1 VWSVEQHSYILSSQ
15 KLLVWH
21 CSMCWCIVTM
31 EQLILVLPVWIFS
44 TDLIPQMLQNHAVV
58 MLFYSLLWSKNILM
72 NNALTVKY
80 KSPACLWCLT
90 WIHTWRGF
98 IRRGLLLGFR
108 FIRVNSG
115 FLSSYSTWEEV
126 LVSSDYTEHF
136 MAHKYTL
143 LLLLVIKQVRWKLCG
158 DQTQLQVL
166 PYNSLACSTWEPWHA
181 IDLKMVFC
189 TSLLAILWTFSTFS
203 SV

>member
-1 VWSVEQHSYILSSQ
+1 MEEHSYILSSH
-15 KLLVWH
+15 KLLHWQ
-21 CSMCWCIVTM
+21 SSICWCIVTL
-31 EQLILVLPVWIFS
+31 EQLILVLPVWMFS
-44 TDLIPQMLQNHAVV
+44 ADLIPQMMQNHPVV
-58 MLFYSLLWSKNILM
+58 MLFYSFLWRKNILM

-80 KSPACLWCLT
+80 KSPACLWYLT

-108 FIRVNSG
+108 FLRVNSG
-115 FLSSYSTWEEV
+115 FLSSYNTWEEV
-126 LVSSDYTEHF
+126 LVSSGYTEHL

-143 LLLLVIKQVRWKLCG
+143 LLLLVIKQVRWKLHG

-166 PYNSLACSTWEPWHA
+166 LYNSLACSTWEPWHA
-181 IDLKMVFC
+181 SDFKMVLC